1 MTSNTGTCNSGHE
14 SIGSLVGRSSL
25 HTVGRNFSCV
35 AWSRPAF
42 NPASHLLQQ
51 FSQRCDFEHINF
63 EVRWRQGAVEQKGRI
78 PDSGCGR
85 APKGSTAPL
94 FAGRCRWWGRLE
106 RRYAIL
112 FLSTAART
120 GSRPGP
126 QLGFCGWAGGL
137 LPVLWEGKH
146 SQVPVRS
153 EACPCI
159 ISHNS
164 IVPCSLV
171 PAEHTPSEFVTTN
184 INQFGPREVLTRGP
198 DASEGRRTCRPQLEI
213 DPRTSPVRHH
223 RPLAG
228 ERITAAAQF
237 RRGKGAP
244 ANSFSLRP
252 PPREIEPAAC
262 ARAPQQQQLS
272 DWPRPL
278 CLFVERYLIA
288 RWQVCSALLL

>member
-1 MTSNTGTCNSGHE
+1 MRFRAHKFRGTLAARSGGTEGEDTG
-14 SIGSLVGRSSL
+14 
-25 HTVGRNFSCV
+25 
-35 AWSRPAF
+35 
-42 NPASHLLQQ
+42 
-51 FSQRCDFEHINF
+51 QRM
-63 EVRWRQGAVEQKGRI
+63 RQGTQGVHCTLVCWAVPVVGSAGAEI
-78 PDSGCGR
+78 CDTFPFYSGTNWFPSW
-85 APKGSTAPL
+85 A
-94 FAGRCRWWGRLE
+94 
-106 RRYAIL
+106 
-112 FLSTAART
+112 AARVL
-120 GSRPGP
+120 R
-126 QLGFCGWAGGL
+126 LGGL

-278 CLFVERYLIA
+278 CLFVERYLIV